1 MASSP
6 DRPLRADAARNPHT
20 PHADARRDRR
30 PLRADAERNRRR
42 LLEAASELFAEK
54 GLSVGRE
61 EIARHAGVGVATAYR
76 HFPDKPQ
83 LIDALY
89 AVHVGRLVA
98 RAEEALQD
106 DDSWAAL
113 VGFMED
119 AVEIN
124 ATNRAV
130 KELIFGG
137 ADGAGFIDRA
147 RLRLAPLVTELLR
160 RAQASGDVR
169 ADVSMTDMPLIQL
182 MVSSLGE
189 LRGPHAAGIW
199 HRYLGIVLDGLR
211 TPEPRPLARPPITLA
226 EFAETIRAS
235 GS

>member
-1 MASSP
+1 VGV
-6 DRPLRADAARNPHT
+6 DAPA
-20 PHADARRDRR
+20 AR

-42 LLEAASELFAEK
+42 LLDAASELFAAR

-76 HFPDKPQ
+76 HFPDKQQ

-89 AVHVGRLVA
+89 AEHVARLVA
-98 RAEEALQD
+98 RAEAALEEDDPWEAL
-106 DDSWAAL
+106 A
-113 VGFMED
+113 GFLGD

-130 KELIFGG
+130 KELVFGG

-147 RLRLAPLVTELLR
+147 RSQLAPIVNQLLL

-169 ADVSMTDMPLIQL
+169 ADVSITDMPLIQL
-182 MVSSLGE
+182 MVSSLGD

-199 HRYLGIVLDGLR
+199 HRCLGLVLDGLR
-211 TPEPRPLARPPITLA
+211 TPDPRPLARPPMTLP
-226 EFAETIRAS
+226 EYTETVKALGR
-235 GS
+235 